1 MFVDKED
8 IPMIHQ
14 DDEDYDN
21 YRTPGTSRVDE
32 TFIEPGTTKATS
44 TLRLTQKLKRDK
56 IVSLYRYMDVTGD
69 PGIHNQEKFK
79 NR

>member
-32 TFIEPGTTKATS
+32 TSFIEPGTTKATS
-44 TLRLTQKLKRDK
+44 TLRLTQKLK
-56 IVSLYRYMDVTGD
+56 
-69 PGIHNQEKFK
+69 
-79 NR
+79 